1 MDSRKLPL
9 YLLICLFTL
18 PLKFHSKNKSEVSIK
33 SASAVIWCLALPL
46 LIFASNRKN
55 STSWHLK
62 KVGIFV
68 ELRKMGR
75 SLAQVRGDRSV
86 APSEQPAP
94 YFLSQPIPP
103 FPPTVVRSDS
113 LNLNDKALKVSP
125 SILLIIII
133 LAIVFFI
140 SGLLHLLVRFLWRPQ
155 SREPDDLDNVTA
167 LQGQLQQ
174 LFHLHDAGVDQSFI
188 DTLPVFLYKAIIG
201 LKNPFDCAVC
211 LCEFEPEDKLRLLPK
226 CSHAFHMECI
236 DTWLLSHSTCPL
248 CRASLLPEFSA
259 NNACSPIVL
268 VLESG
273 SESSREILPEREGA
287 AVGRTSSVIT
297 TNSHIGCNGDSE
309 FGSTRIDLKSG
320 DLSDNPDPTVAADA
334 LAKVVTVKLGKF
346 RSVDGGD
353 GDGSSTNNVDARRCF
368 SMGSFAYVM
377 DDTSSLQVPIRTPI
391 KKQSS
396 KKKCVLPLTPGHKPA
411 MSECDCE
418 SRRDFKFAGFDGT
431 ILEDVNA
438 FAATASTGCSAS
450 GAAIGRS
457 RKESFSISK
466 IWLRG
471 KKDKPN
477 AVEDSSRR
485 AVSFRFPSQR
495 GSGVASTGATADDL
509 KAKNFKFDTRSTI
522 SEMDIEK
529 WDNGGGSEFGYDE
542 ENQSCYSMDSQA
554 RAPSFARRTLLWLTG
569 RQNKVVHSS
578 SGSNF

>member
-1 MDSRKLPL
+1 MSP
-9 YLLICLFTL
+9 
-18 PLKFHSKNKSEVSIK
+18 P
-33 SASAVIWCLALPL
+33 
-46 LIFASNRKN
+46 
-55 STSWHLK
+55 
-62 KVGIFV
+62 
-68 ELRKMGR
+68 
-75 SLAQVRGDRSV
+75 Q
-86 APSEQPAP
+86 QPP
-94 YFLSQPIPP
+94 YFLSQPNPP
-103 FPPTVVRSDS
+103 FPPTVRSDS
-113 LNLNDKALKVSP
+113 FSLNDKALKVSP

-155 SREPDDLDNVTA
+155 TREPDDLDNVTA

-248 CRASLLPEFSA
+248 CRASLLPEFSGS
-259 NNACSPIVL
+259 NTCSPIVL

-273 SESSREILPEREGA
+273 SESSREIVPEREGA
-287 AVGRTSSVIT
+287 VVGRTSSVMT
-297 TNSHIGCNGDSE
+297 TNSRLGCNGGSE
-309 FGSTRIDLKSG
+309 FGSTRVDLKSG
-320 DLSDNPDPTVAADA
+320 ELLSEVPDPVV
-334 LAKVVTVKLGKF
+334 LNGGEKVVTVKLGKF
-346 RSVDGGD
+346 RNVDGGD
-353 GDGSSTNNVDARRCF
+353 GEGSSTNNVDSRRCL

-377 DDTSSLQVPIRTPI
+377 DESSSLQVPIRTPI

-396 KKKCVLPLTPGHKPA
+396 KKKPCLPLTPGHRPA

-418 SRRDFKFAGFDGT
+418 SRRDFKFAGFDAT
-431 ILEDVNA
+431 IVENDAPIVAANA
-438 FAATASTGCSAS
+438 SASTVCNGN

-477 AVEDSSRR
+477 AVADSSRR
-485 AVSFRFPSQR
+485 AVSFRFPAKTSVVAAS
-495 GSGVASTGATADDL
+495 GSGDDDL
-509 KAKNFKFDTRSTI
+509 KGKNCKFDTRSTI
-522 SEMDIEK
+522 SEMDIGK
-529 WDNGGGSEFGYDE
+529 WENGGGSEFDYDE

-569 RQNKVVHSS
+569 RQNKVVHSA
-578 SGSNF
+578 SNL